1 VRIVTVC
8 GARPN
13 VMKVAALAHAFREE
27 PRIQSYVVH
36 TGQHYDPRLSGD
48 LFAELGLPP
57 PEAHLHA
64 APDTPARQ
72 LTAISHRFGDVI
84 ADLRPDWVV
93 VVGDVT
99 STLAC
104 AMAATGRGVPLAHVE
119 AGLRSFDDRMPEERN
134 RRLTD
139 HMSALLFATEP
150 SGVDNLRGEGID
162 ASRIHLVGNVMIDV
176 LLRERS
182 RAEASDV
189 LARLRLVPSRYVV
202 ATLHRPENVDVP
214 ETLCAI
220 VDGLRAI
227 GRLCPVAFVVH
238 PRTRGRL
245 EATGIAP
252 APLASDGVQLVDP
265 LGYHDFVR
273 LQAAAAAVV
282 TDSGGVQE
290 ETTVLGIPCLTLR
303 RSTER
308 PITLEHGSN
317 RLVALT
323 AEAMLA
329 AWTEVV
335 TGQWRVTPPPPLWD
349 GRAAERITRVLVASA
364 PPGPV

>member
-1 VRIVTVC
+1 MRIVTVC

-13 VMKVAALAHAFREE
+13 VMKVAALVHAFREE

-36 TGQHYDPRLSGD
+36 TGQHYDPRLSSD
-48 LFAELGLPP
+48 LFAELALPP
-57 PEAHLHA
+57 PHVHLHA

-72 LTAISHRFGDVI
+72 LTAIADRFDDVI
-84 ADLRPDWVV
+84 TDLRPDWVV

-104 AMAATGRGVPLAHVE
+104 ALAATRRDVPLAHVE

-150 SGVDNLRGEGID
+150 SGVDNLRAEGID
-162 ASRIHLVGNVMIDV
+162 AGRVHLVGNVMIDV
-176 LLRERS
+176 LLRERG
-182 RAEASDV
+182 RADASDV
-189 LARLRLVPSRYVV
+189 LARLGVAPSRYVV
-202 ATLHRPENVDVP
+202 ATLHRPENVDLP
-214 ETLCAI
+214 EMLRAI

-227 GRLCPVAFVVH
+227 GRACPVAFVVH

-245 EATGIAP
+245 EATGVTAVS
-252 APLASDGVQLVDP
+252 LASDGVQLVDP
-265 LGYHDFVR
+265 LGYHDFAR

-282 TDSGGVQE
+282 TDSGGIQE
-290 ETTVLGIPCLTLR
+290 ETAVLGVPCLTIR

-317 RLVALT
+317 RLVAPT
-323 AEAMLA
+323 PDGMLA
-329 AWTEVV
+329 AWTAVA
-335 TGQWRVTPPPPLWD
+335 TGKWNVTPPPPLWD
-349 GRAAERITRVLVASA
+349 GHAAERIARVLLASA
-364 PPGPV
+364 PPAPT

>member
-1 VRIVTVC
+1 MRIVTVC

-36 TGQHYDPRLSGD
+36 TGQHYDPRLSSD

-57 PEAHLHA
+57 PHVHLHA
-64 APDTPARQ
+64 APDTPVRQ
-72 LTAISHRFGDVI
+72 LAAISDRFEDVI

-104 AMAATGRGVPLAHVE
+104 ALAATRRDVSLAHVE

-150 SGVDNLRGEGID
+150 SGVDNLLGEGID
-162 ASRIHLVGNVMIDV
+162 AGRIHLVGNVMIDV
-176 LLRERS
+176 LRRERD
-182 RAEASDV
+182 RAETSDV
-189 LARLRLVPSRYVV
+189 LASLRLAPARYVV

-214 ETLCAI
+214 EILCAI

-227 GRLCPVAFVVH
+227 GRRCPVAFIVH

-245 EATGIAP
+245 EAAGIAP
-252 APLASDGVQLVDP
+252 DPLASDCVQLVDP
-265 LGYHDFVR
+265 LGYRDFVA
-273 LQAAAAAVV
+273 LQADAAAVV

-290 ETTVLGIPCLTLR
+290 ETAVLGVPCLTVR
-303 RSTER
+303 CSTER

-317 RLVALT
+317 RLVAPT
-323 AEAMLA
+323 AATMLA
-329 AWTEVV
+329 AWTEVEA
-335 TGQWRVTPPPPLWD
+335 GRWRVTPPPPLWD
-349 GRAAERITRVLVASA
+349 GRAAERITRVLLASA
-364 PPGPV
+364 PRGAA

>member
-1 VRIVTVC
+1 
-8 GARPN
+8 
-13 VMKVAALAHAFREE
+13 MKVAALVHAFREQS
-27 PRIQSYVVH
+27 RIESYVVH
-36 TGQHYDPRLSGD
+36 TGQHYDPRLSSD

-57 PEAHLHA
+57 PHVHLHA
-64 APDTPARQ
+64 PADMPARQ
-72 LTAISHRFGDVI
+72 LTAISDRFDDVI
-84 ADLRPDWVV
+84 AELRPDRVV

-104 AMAATGRGVPLAHVE
+104 AIAATRRGVPLAHVE

-150 SGVDNLRGEGID
+150 SGVDNLRAEGID
-162 ASRIHLVGNVMIDV
+162 AGRIHLVGNVMIDV
-176 LLRERS
+176 LLRERD

-189 LARLRLVPSRYVV
+189 LARLGLAPSRYVV

-214 ETLCAI
+214 EVLSAI

-227 GRLCPVAFVVH
+227 GRVCPVAFVVH

-245 EATGIAP
+245 QAAGTAP
-252 APLASDGVQLVDP
+252 DPLASDGVRLVDP

-290 ETTVLGIPCLTLR
+290 ETAVLGIPCLTVR

-308 PITLEHGSN
+308 PVTLEHGSN
-317 RLVALT
+317 RLVAPT
-323 AEAMLA
+323 AMLA

-335 TGQWRVTPPPPLWD
+335 TGRWRVTPPPPLWD
-349 GRAAERITRVLVASA
+349 GRAAERITRVLLASA
-364 PPGPV
+364 PRAAA